1 MYLGKFEL
9 TDEMMEKV
17 KQAESAEEILK
28 LAEEYGISLTEDDVK
43 QVQAFMSEGELS
55 EDELDSVAGGKGRP
69 AAKYQV
75 GQRVKAYHGTSCSY
89 QEGTITF
96 SKFVELQNSWYY
108 TVLFGDGSDLNYP
121 ESSVYPL

>member
-43 QVQAFMSEGELS
+43 QVQAFMSEGEMT
-55 EDELDSVAGGKGRP
+55 EDELESVAGGKGKP
-69 AAKYQV
+69 DPKYKV
-75 GQRVKAYHGTSCSY
+75 GQRVKAFHSSY
-89 QEGTITF
+89 TYQAGTITAA
-96 SKFVELQNSWYY
+96 KFIELQNSWYY
-108 TVLFGDGSDLNYP
+108 TIQLDIGDVIEYP
-121 ESSVYPL
+121 ECDVSPI